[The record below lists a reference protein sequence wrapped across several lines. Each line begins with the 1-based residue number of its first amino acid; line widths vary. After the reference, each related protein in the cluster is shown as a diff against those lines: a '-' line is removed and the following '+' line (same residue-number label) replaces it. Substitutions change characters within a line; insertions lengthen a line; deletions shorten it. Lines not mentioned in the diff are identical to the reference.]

1 MLVIILYLNQ
11 LQMSVNNSYR
21 FVIPNNNGKE
31 INIPLEIKWDFYG
44 RDDSI
49 EVYEDDVI
57 EEIIGTA
64 KDFEISHFS
73 HKNYLTPDN
82 LSKTS
87 IGYEFNFFSG
97 TTIDIPTS
105 VDSDWRSTY
114 LFEGFTSIEV
124 YSYSKPFTKSFF
136 KLDFYDTNEPTSQ
149 EIKFTIIIPVQQGKT
164 EVSSISSVL
173 PDVNIRIPT
182 YELDFVGDKEGFFI
196 YWLRDKKMLNIDTF
210 YMTAKF
216 FSGRQGVFI
225 RMMNRPQSTLSNKFV
240 FNGSDY
246 FYYKVV
252 LDYND
257 FTYSVFDTNDVRVGT
272 NSPIKWYEY
281 INP

>member
-1 MLVIILYLNQ
+1 
-11 LQMSVNNSYR
+11 MSVNNSYR
-21 FVIPNNNGKE
+21 FVIPNNTGKE
-31 INIPLEIKWDFYG
+31 INIPLEIKWDFDG

-57 EEIIGTA
+57 EQIIGTP

-73 HKNYLTPDN
+73 HKPYLNSNN

-97 TTIDIPTS
+97 TTLDIPTS
-105 VDSDWRSTY
+105 VSTDWQSTY
-114 LFEGFTSIEV
+114 LFEGFSSTEL

-136 KLDFYDTNEPTSQ
+136 KLDFYDTNESASQ
-149 EIKFTIIIPVQQGKT
+149 TIYFTIIIPVQQGKT
-164 EVSSISSVL
+164 ESVSISSVL
-173 PDVNIRIPT
+173 PNVNVRIPT

-210 YMTAKF
+210 YMSAKF

-225 RMMNRPQSTLSNKFV
+225 RMMNRPQSTLSDKFI
-240 FNGSDY
+240 FNANDY
-246 FYYKVV
+246 FYYKVT
-252 LDYND
+252 LDYSD
-257 FTYSVFDTNDVRVGT
+257 YTYSVFDGNNVRVGT
-272 NSPIKWYEY
+272 NSSIKWYEY
-281 INP
+281 VNP